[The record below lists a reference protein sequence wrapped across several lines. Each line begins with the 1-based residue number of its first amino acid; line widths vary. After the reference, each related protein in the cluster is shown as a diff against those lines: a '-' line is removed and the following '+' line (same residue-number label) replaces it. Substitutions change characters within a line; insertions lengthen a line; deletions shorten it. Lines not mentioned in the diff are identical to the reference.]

1 MFRTIKGKM
10 IFLVGILLVF
20 IVGICFYSL
29 MVLRNVNEKSAI
41 ISNQML
47 PGIVYTEDL
56 KTMTSDYRILEYEH
70 IITQDKEIKK
80 EKETA
85 MAGLKKNIQVTLSD
99 YEKTVITDKDE
110 ELVSQVN
117 QNWNQYLTLHDQVI
131 EFSLKLK
138 TIEAM
143 QIMNGDS
150 KTAFEAAS
158 DALVQL
164 VDLNKDMADDE
175 KSDGNRQYAEAVKF
189 SYGAMIFGIILSI
202 LIVTVII
209 RSIMKSIHILKK
221 ELNQLSDKGGDL
233 TQEIRVSSRDEIN
246 QLAGS
251 INKFISNIK
260 LIVQSV
266 NLNSDSTDNIVKHI
280 KSSMTELSSDIEGI
294 SATTEQISAGM
305 EETAAS
311 SEVMTATAQ
320 QLVKSVQD
328 ITEKSSQGAV
338 KVGEIS
344 NRAEEVKKYVTEAQ
358 RETFEILTST
368 RGKLEQSIKDSKIV
382 EQIVVLS
389 NAIMEITEQTNLLAL
404 NAAIEAARAGEAGK
418 GFSVVADEI
427 RKLAEGSKK
436 AVEEIQ
442 SITSKVTQ
450 SVNSL
455 SDNSNNLLS
464 FMSTNIDKDYKM
476 FLEVAGN
483 YSEDAYFVDNLVTDF
498 NMTSQMLKTSITQ
511 IMTTIDG
518 VAAAAGEGSEGTADI
533 AQKISGINSMSMDV
547 LNEIIKA
554 QDNII
559 HLKGEISKFKV

>member
-1 MFRTIKGKM
+1 MFRSIKGKM

-85 MAGLKKNIQVTLSD
+85 MAVLKKNIQVSLSD
-99 YEKTVITDKDE
+99 YEKTVNTNKDD
-110 ELVSQVN
+110 ELVNQVK
-117 QNWNQYLTLHDQVI
+117 QNWDQYLTLHDQVI
-131 EFSLKLK
+131 DFSLKLK

-150 KTAFEAAS
+150 KTAFDAAS

-164 VDLNKDMADDE
+164 VELNKDMADEE
-175 KSDGNRQYAEAVKF
+175 KNDGNRQYDEAVKF
-189 SYGAMIFGIILSI
+189 SYGAMIIGIILSI

-209 RSIMKSIHILKK
+209 RSIMKSIHILKN

-246 QLAGS
+246 LLAGS

-266 NLNSDSTDNIVKHI
+266 NLNSDNTDTIIKHI

-358 RETFEILTST
+358 RETYDILTST
-368 RGKLEQSIKDSKIV
+368 RGNLEQSIKDSKIV
-382 EQIVVLS
+382 EEIVVLS
-389 NAIMEITEQTNLLAL
+389 SAIMEITEQTNLLAL
-404 NAAIEAARAGEAGK
+404 NAAIEAARAGDAGK

-533 AQKISGINSMSMDV
+533 AQKVSGINSMSMDV

-554 QDNII
+554 QDNVS

>member
-1 MFRTIKGKM
+1 MFRSIKGKM

-85 MAGLKKNIQVTLSD
+85 MLVLKKNIQVSLSD
-99 YEKTVITDKDE
+99 YEKTVNTNKDD
-110 ELVSQVN
+110 ELVNQVK
-117 QNWNQYLTLHDQVI
+117 QNWDQYLTLHDQVI
-131 EFSLKLK
+131 DFSLKLK

-150 KTAFEAAS
+150 KTAFDTAS

-164 VDLNKDMADDE
+164 VELNKDMADEE
-175 KSDGNRQYAEAVKF
+175 KSDGNRQYDEAVKF
-189 SYGAMIFGIILSI
+189 SYGAMIIGIILSI

-209 RSIMKSIHILKK
+209 RSIMKSIHILNK

-266 NLNSDSTDNIVKHI
+266 NLNSDSTDTIIKHI

-358 RETFEILTST
+358 RETYDILTST
-368 RGKLEQSIKDSKIV
+368 RGNLEQSIKDSKIV
-382 EQIVVLS
+382 EEIVVLS

-404 NAAIEAARAGEAGK
+404 NAAIEAARAGDAGK

-442 SITSKVTQ
+442 GITSKVTQ

-455 SDNSNNLLS
+455 SDNSNNLLT

-533 AQKISGINSMSMDV
+533 AQKVSGINSMSMDV

-554 QDNII
+554 QDNVS

>member
-1 MFRTIKGKM
+1 MFRSIKGKM

-85 MAGLKKNIQVTLSD
+85 MLVLKKNIQVSLSD
-99 YEKTVITDKDE
+99 YEKTVNTNKDD
-110 ELVSQVN
+110 ELVNQVK
-117 QNWNQYLTLHDQVI
+117 QNWDQYLTLHDQVI
-131 EFSLKLK
+131 DFSLKLK

-150 KTAFEAAS
+150 KTAFDTAS
-158 DALVQL
+158 NALVQL
-164 VDLNKDMADDE
+164 VELNKDMADEE
-175 KSDGNRQYAEAVKF
+175 KSDGNRQYDEAVKF
-189 SYGAMIFGIILSI
+189 SYGAMIIGIILSI

-209 RSIMKSIHILKK
+209 RSIMKSIHILNK

-266 NLNSDSTDNIVKHI
+266 NLNSDSTDTIIKHI

-358 RETFEILTST
+358 RETYDILTST
-368 RGKLEQSIKDSKIV
+368 RGNLEQSIKDSKIV
-382 EQIVVLS
+382 EEIVVLS

-404 NAAIEAARAGEAGK
+404 NAAIEAARAGDAGK

-455 SDNSNNLLS
+455 SDNSNNLLT

-533 AQKISGINSMSMDV
+533 AQKVSGINSMSMDV

-554 QDNII
+554 QDNVS

>member
-1 MFRTIKGKM
+1 MFRSIKGKM

-29 MVLRNVNEKSAI
+29 MVLSNVNEKSAI

-85 MAGLKKNIQVTLSD
+85 MLVLKKNIQVSLSD
-99 YEKTVITDKDE
+99 YEKTVNTNKDD
-110 ELVSQVN
+110 ELVNQVK
-117 QNWNQYLTLHDQVI
+117 QNWDQYLMLHDQVI

-150 KTAFEAAS
+150 KTAFDAAS

-164 VDLNKDMADDE
+164 VEINKEMADEE
-175 KSDGNRQYAEAVKF
+175 KSDGNRQYDEAVKF
-189 SYGAMIFGIILSI
+189 SYGAMIIGIILSI

-266 NLNSDSTDNIVKHI
+266 NLNSDSTDNIIKHI

-311 SEVMTATAQ
+311 SEVMTVTAQ

-358 RETFEILTST
+358 RETYDILTST
-368 RGKLEQSIKDSKIV
+368 RGNLEQSIKDSKIV
-382 EQIVVLS
+382 EEIVVLS

-404 NAAIEAARAGEAGK
+404 NAAIEAARAGDAGK

-442 SITSKVTQ
+442 SITTKVTQ

-533 AQKISGINSMSMDV
+533 AQKVSGINSMSMDV

-554 QDNII
+554 QDNVS

>member
-1 MFRTIKGKM
+1 MFRSIKGKM

-85 MAGLKKNIQVTLSD
+85 MLVLKKNIQVSLSD
-99 YEKTVITDKDE
+99 YEKTVNTNKDD
-110 ELVSQVN
+110 ELVNQVK
-117 QNWNQYLTLHDQVI
+117 QNWDQYLTLHDQVI
-131 EFSLKLK
+131 DFSLKLK

-150 KTAFEAAS
+150 KTAFDTAS
-158 DALVQL
+158 NALVQL
-164 VDLNKDMADDE
+164 VELNKDMADEE
-175 KSDGNRQYAEAVKF
+175 KSDGNRQYDEAVKF
-189 SYGAMIFGIILSI
+189 SYGAMIIGIILSI

-209 RSIMKSIHILKK
+209 RSIMKSIHILNK

-266 NLNSDSTDNIVKHI
+266 NLNSDSTDTIIKHI

-320 QLVKSVQD
+320 QIVKSVQD

-358 RETFEILTST
+358 RETYDILTST
-368 RGKLEQSIKDSKIV
+368 RGNLEQSIKDSKIV
-382 EQIVVLS
+382 EEIVVLS

-404 NAAIEAARAGEAGK
+404 NAAIEAARAGDAGK

-455 SDNSNNLLS
+455 SDNSNNLLT

-533 AQKISGINSMSMDV
+533 AQKVSGINSMSMDV

-554 QDNII
+554 QDNVS

>member
-533 AQKISGINSMSMDV
+533 AQKVSGINSMSMDV

-554 QDNII
+554 QDNVF